1 MSYSLVESL
10 QLARFEIKCQE
21 MRKMKLF
28 SCYFFYLKFFVG
40 ILMEFN
46 QHFRLLIYIAS
57 SIYLKVRSKALV
69 FDKFLYKLYL
79 TLILM

>member
-1 MSYSLVESL
+1 MANMSYSLVESL

-46 QHFRLLIYIAS
+46 
-57 SIYLKVRSKALV
+57 
-69 FDKFLYKLYL
+69 
-79 TLILM
+79 